1 MLRSYILKRL
11 VNLLFVLI
19 GITLLSFVIT
29 NLSPIDPAEAYARR
43 IWQNAG
49 QEQIEQLRQ
58 EMGFYEPIY
67 VQYWR
72 WVTGAI
78 QGNFG
83 QSLVSGR
90 PVREDIMTALP
101 VTLLLV
107 AVAALLILLVSIP
120 LGILSALYRNKWFD
134 HLIRMFTLA
143 GISLPGFWLG
153 FILIYYFA
161 VEWKLAVVV
170 GFGKIEHVLLPAV
183 TLALPVI
190 SMNIRLLRTN
200 MLEIM
205 NKDFVLYAKARGL
218 NERRIVWKHVFKNA
232 VSPLVTLLGQTIGH
246 MVAGAVIVESVFSWP
261 GMGLYVVAAS
271 MDRDFPAINAYV
283 LIMAVIVVTSNLLA
297 DVINIWLN
305 PAFLQEGEK

>member
-1 MLRSYILKRL
+1 MLRSYIFKRL

-29 NLSPIDPAEAYARR
+29 NLSPVDPAEAYARR

-67 VQYWR
+67 VQYYR
-72 WVTGAI
+72 WVTSAI

-83 QSLVSGR
+83 KSLVSGR

-120 LGILSALYRNKWFD
+120 LGILSAVYRNKWFD
-134 HLIRMFTLA
+134 HLIRMGTLA

-261 GMGLYVVAAS
+261 GMGLYAVAAS

-297 DVINIWLN
+297 DIINIWLN

>member
-1 MLRSYILKRL
+1 MLKSYIFKRL

-29 NLSPIDPAEAYARR
+29 NLSPVDPAEAYARR

-67 VQYWR
+67 VQYYR
-72 WVTGAI
+72 WVTSAI

-83 QSLVSGR
+83 KSLVSGR

-120 LGILSALYRNKWFD
+120 LGILSAVYRNKWFD
-134 HLIRMFTLA
+134 HLIRMGTLA

-261 GMGLYVVAAS
+261 GMGLYAVAAS

-297 DVINIWLN
+297 DIINIWLN

>member
-29 NLSPIDPAEAYARR
+29 NLSPVDPAEAYARR

-72 WVTGAI
+72 WVTGAV

-83 QSLVSGR
+83 KSLVSGR

-107 AVAALLILLVSIP
+107 AVAVLLILLVSIP

-170 GFGKIEHVLLPAV
+170 GFGKIEHVLLPAI

-218 NERRIVWKHVFKNA
+218 NERSIVWKHVFKNA
-232 VSPLVTLLGQTIGH
+232 VLPLVTLLGQTIGH

-261 GMGLYVVAAS
+261 GMGLYAVAAS
-271 MDRDFPAINAYV
+271 MDRDFPAINRMY
-283 LIMAVIVVTSNLLA
+283 
-297 DVINIWLN
+297 
-305 PAFLQEGEK
+305 